1 MRSKELPFSNF
12 SASRLWLT
20 SVVALAFILAS
31 TLGPGRNV
39 AFAAMPDAAI
49 GSHMAMASDDMHK
62 SMPCCDDHGNMPA
75 KTCADT
81 ALCTAMCGK
90 MPVQLSSVIPLPL
103 AGDVVMI
110 TMPPDTHS
118 VGLSPSPL
126 RRPPRMA

>member
-1 MRSKELPFSNF
+1 MQAWKAPFPDF
-12 SASRLWLT
+12 SACRLWLT
-20 SVVALAFILAS
+20 GLITLAFILAS

-39 AFAAMPDAAI
+39 AFAAMPDAAM

-62 SMPCCDDHGNMPA
+62 SMPCCDDPGNMPA

-90 MPVQLSSVIPLPL
+90 MPVQLSSAIPLPL
-103 AGDVVMI
+103 AGDVSVI
-110 TMPPDTHS
+110 TMPADTHS
-118 VGLSPSPL
+118 VGLTPSPL